1 MAEVLVVTSKVK
13 TFIKENG
20 ECNTAAETIEAIS
33 KAVEKILTEAIQSAK
48 AQGRKTVMAR
58 DIPSDGSPN

>member
-13 TFIKENG
+13 NFIKSKG
-20 ECNTAAETIEAIS
+20 ECNTAGETIEAIS
-33 KAVEKILTEAIQSAK
+33 TAVEKILDEAIKNAK

-58 DIPSDGSPN
+58 DVTAGGEN